1 MHLPKNNIP
10 AANSMNVSRVESSV
24 LRSAIEQ
31 KTFWALVLAALVV
44 LVATTTGHA
53 QTESVLHSFANDGT
67 DGFEPYATLIVDGKG
82 NLYGTTSSGGA
93 HNFGMVFK
101 LTPTGT
107 EKVLYSFGG
116 GADGAH
122 PQFGLV
128 RKAGILYG
136 VTPEGGAFGL
146 GAVFKVNA
154 SGIETVLY
162 SFKPDGVDG
171 TGPNGDLVFDSAGNL
186 YGTTQRGGAFGLGTV
201 FKVTPTGAETVL
213 HSFAG
218 GTDGCIA
225 KAGLIR
231 AGTKLYGTTFGCG
244 NSHGTVFQIT
254 LTGTETVLHNF
265 SGPDGELPSGR
276 LVRDPAG
283 NLYGTTFW
291 GGAHTVGT
299 LFRVTKTGT
308 HTVLYHFADI
318 HGGHPSGALV
328 LDSAGNLSGTTVQGG
343 QFGAGTVFV
352 VSPIGDELVLHSFP
366 ASGPDGR
373 FPQGGVVL
381 NKKNGSLYG
390 TTLQGGSGNVF
401 GAVFQIIP

>member
-24 LRSAIEQ
+24 LRSGIEQ

-162 SFKPDGVDG
+162 SFSGGSDGASPYAGVIAD
-171 TGPNGDLVFDSAGNL
+171 PSGNL
-186 YGTTQRGGAFGLGTV
+186 YGTAT
-201 FKVTPTGAETVL
+201 
-213 HSFAG
+213 AG
-218 GTDGCIA
+218 GS
-225 KAGLIR
+225 K
-231 AGTKLYGTTFGCG
+231 
-244 NSHGTVFQIT
+244 S
-254 LTGTETVLHNF
+254 
-265 SGPDGELPSGR
+265 
-276 LVRDPAG
+276 
-283 NLYGTTFW
+283 
-291 GGAHTVGT
+291 
-299 LFRVTKTGT
+299 
-308 HTVLYHFADI
+308 
-318 HGGHPSGALV
+318 
-328 LDSAGNLSGTTVQGG
+328 
-343 QFGAGTVFV
+343 
-352 VSPIGDELVLHSFP
+352 
-366 ASGPDGR
+366 
-373 FPQGGVVL
+373 GGVVFEL
-381 NKKNGSLYG
+381 K
-390 TTLQGGSGNVF
+390 
-401 GAVFQIIP
+401 P